1 MPRMVVMMKPEG
13 SFRPGMIHLAITPAT
28 KPMMMVQR
36 MLMLRSL
43 VCVAST
49 RNAHP
54 RLRLRRDRLPKP
66 HFIISPHLRPTLA
79 LRSQGEER
87 HESCWRPL
95 ELRGRPSPSV
105 PRAGRSPGLGDQP
118 EAET

>member
-28 KPMMMVQR
+28 KPIMMVQR

-49 RNAHP
+49 RNAHL
-54 RLRLRRDRLPKP
+54 RLRLRHNRAPNLY
-66 HFIISPHLRPTLA
+66 FIISPYLRGTLA
-79 LRSQGEER
+79 LRSKGEER
-87 HESCWRPL
+87 HECCWRSL
-95 ELRGRPSPSV
+95 EL
-105 PRAGRSPGLGDQP
+105 
-118 EAET
+118 